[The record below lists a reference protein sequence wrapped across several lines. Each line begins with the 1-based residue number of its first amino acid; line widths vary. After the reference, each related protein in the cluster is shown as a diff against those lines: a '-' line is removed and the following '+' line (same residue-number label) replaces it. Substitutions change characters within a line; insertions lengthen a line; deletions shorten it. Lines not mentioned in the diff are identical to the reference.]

1 MAYADVIMRWWLALT
16 VVALYALHQDV
27 WFWNRA
33 QPLVFGFLPIGLFY
47 HLLYSVV
54 VAGLMA
60 LLVRYAWPNRLER
73 EVEAAVS
80 RFPDTKPGSRE
91 GR

>member
-1 MAYADVIMRWWLALT
+1 MRWWLALT

-27 WFWNRA
+27 WFWNSA
-33 QPLVFGFLPIGLFY
+33 EPLVLGFLPIGLFY
-47 HLLYSVV
+47 HLLYTVV

-73 EVEAAVS
+73 EVETTVS
-80 RFPDTKPGSRE
+80 RLADTKPSSRE
-91 GR
+91 VR